1 MSTNGNGVEESKV
14 NEIIQK
20 LLSARQDDDLAYRTD
35 SRHEYDLLFRAAQN
49 GSFPDS
55 LSITRKGV
63 RLNKRLVHAPLS
75 QTQHQ

>member
-20 LLSARQDDDLAYRTD
+20 LLSGRQEDDLTYRTETRGD
-35 SRHEYDLLFRAAQN
+35 YDLLFAVAEK
-49 GSFPDS
+49 GSFPDQ
-55 LSITRKGV
+55 LSITRKGL